1 MPRMTR
7 SGGDRDGVRGKRRKR
22 SATLT
27 RSACALSLLLVGFGA
42 GVVVNSTHWDGDD
55 ANAASSFTDSP
66 EYQILQDT
74 WDLAHDEYVEG
85 SSVDDA
91 DLIYGAAAGM
101 IGALGDENHSRFL
114 PPEEVEPY
122 NRSLRGELIG
132 IGVFL
137 DYRGLEPLITR
148 PIEGSPAARA
158 GVQGEDVIVEVDGVP
173 TTGMDSTQ
181 VSGALRGE
189 IGTEV
194 MISVRR
200 PGEADL
206 LLITLTRAEITIEP
220 VSWGMLPDRVMHVR
234 LSQFSGGAT
243 DGMKQAIEEGI
254 AAGATAIILDV
265 RDNPGGL
272 VNEVIG
278 VASEFLPLNDVIFK
292 ERNRDGVVTIKRTL
306 AGQSAAELPLVLLM
320 NANSASA
327 AEILA
332 GAIQDNERGLL
343 IGETTLGTGT
353 VLTAFPISNGAS
365 VLLGTELW
373 LTADGEQIWKVG
385 VEPDETV
392 ALPVG
397 VNPTLPE
404 LDSELTSAELGASE
418 DSQLQA
424 AFAEL
429 TGSDATPVAP

>member
-1 MPRMTR
+1 MPRTPR
-7 SGGDRDGVRGKRRKR
+7 SGRGRDGAGGKRWKR
-22 SATLT
+22 SATFT
-27 RSACALSLLLVGFGA
+27 RSVFASCLLLVGFGA
-42 GVVVNSTHWDGDD
+42 GVLVNGTHWDGED
-55 ANAASSFTDSP
+55 AGAASSFTDSP

-114 PPEEVEPY
+114 PPEEVAPY

-137 DYRGLEPLITR
+137 DYRGTEPLITR
-148 PIEGSPAARA
+148 PIAGSPAFEA
-158 GVQGEDVIVEVDGVP
+158 GVLGDDVIVAVDGAP
-173 TTGMDSTQ
+173 TKGMDSTQ
-181 VSGALRGE
+181 ISEALRGE
-189 IGTEV
+189 IGSEV
-194 MISVRR
+194 TISVRR
-200 PGEADL
+200 PGETEL
-206 LLITLTRAEITIEP
+206 LSITLTRAEITIEP
-220 VSWGMLPDRVMHVR
+220 VSWGMLPDGVMHIR

-243 DGMKQAIEEGI
+243 DGMQLAIEDGI

-278 VASEFLPLNDVIFK
+278 IASEFLPLNEVIFK

-320 NANSASA
+320 NTNSASA

-353 VLTAFPISNGAS
+353 VLTEFPISNGAS
-365 VLLGTELW
+365 ILLGTELW
-373 LTADGEQIWKVG
+373 LTADGEQIWKIG
-385 VEPDETV
+385 VEPDEMV

-404 LDSELTSAELGASE
+404 LDSELTSAELDASE

>member
-1 MPRMTR
+1 
-7 SGGDRDGVRGKRRKR
+7 
-22 SATLT
+22 
-27 RSACALSLLLVGFGA
+27 LSLLLVGFGA